1 MPMTRPAK
9 SYLQLI
15 KENKSHR
22 TKEELEIRKKGE
34 EALLSKVK
42 IKEFKE
48 TKANK
53 IAHTEFRRITGL
65 LEIIEKNDDLFAG
78 AINRY
83 CQLKAEC
90 LEINE
95 RRETLYKN
103 IQDLQNEYEKNN
115 NFMDKVEYFILQ
127 AKLTAQYLAC
137 DKQLSPKRKMMFDI
151 EKENLMTIAG
161 ALRAI
166 PKSPEKE
173 DDDDDLYN

>member
-1 MPMTRPAK
+1 MTRPAK

-22 TKEELEIRKKGE
+22 TKEELETRKKGE

-53 IAHTEFRRITGL
+53 IAHAEFRRVTGL
-65 LEIIEKNDDLFAG
+65 LEKIEKNDDLFAG

-83 CQLKAEC
+83 CCLRAEC

-103 IQDLQNEYEKNN
+103 IQDLQNEYEKDNK
-115 NFMDKVEYFILQ
+115 FMDKAEYFSLQ
-127 AKLTAQYLAC
+127 AKLTAQYLAA
-137 DKQLSPKRKMMFDI
+137 DKQLSPKRKLMFDI
-151 EKENLMTIAG
+151 EKENLFTIAG
-161 ALRAI
+161 ALRCI
-166 PKSPEKE
+166 PKSPDKEE
-173 DDDDDLYN
+173 DDDNDLYN

>member
-1 MPMTRPAK
+1 MSRPAK

-15 KENKSHR
+15 RENKSHR

-34 EALLSKVK
+34 ESLLSKVK

-48 TKANK
+48 TKSNK
-53 IAHTEFRRITGL
+53 IAHAEFKGIIRL
-65 LEIIEKNDDLFAG
+65 LEKVEKNDDLFAG

-83 CQLKAEC
+83 CCLRAEC
-90 LEINE
+90 IEIDE

-103 IQDLQNEYEKNN
+103 IQDLQNEYEKDE
-115 NFMDKVEYFILQ
+115 NFMDKAEYFSLQ
-127 AKLTAQYLAC
+127 AKLTAQYLAA

-151 EKENLMTIAG
+151 EKENLLTIAS
-161 ALRAI
+161 ALRCV
-166 PKSPEKE
+166 PKSPDKEE